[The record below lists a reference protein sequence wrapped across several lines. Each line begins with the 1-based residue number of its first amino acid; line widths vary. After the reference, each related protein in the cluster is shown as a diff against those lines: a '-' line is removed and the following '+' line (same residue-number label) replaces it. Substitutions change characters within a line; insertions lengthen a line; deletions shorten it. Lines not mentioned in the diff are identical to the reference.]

1 MNSVLPCRL
10 VTSGAPRSGSG
21 DSIVRAREPGQ
32 RRALALVVVSGGLAV
47 PASAQAAT
55 LVIPPCSVS
64 LPGERTIPITGSGF
78 APNSF
83 VSLTADGQSFTS
95 VQADAAGNI
104 AVAAT
109 TPVLRSINTTQQT
122 FRVAADDR
130 AGNTAAAPMRLTR
143 VGADLP
149 DRARPSSRVRMRVFG
164 FAPGR
169 VVYLHIRRAGRTRGT
184 FRIGTVAGAL
194 RDDLAPAAVHAAQAL
209 PDRLVHVRVPAVQA
223 LRPPQ
228 ARGAARDLGH
238 P

>member
-1 MNSVLPCRL
+1 MNL
-10 VTSGAPRSGSG
+10 
-21 DSIVRAREPGQ
+21 GQ
-32 RRALALVVVSGGLAV
+32 RRAFALALVTGGLAV

-83 VSLTADGQSFTS
+83 VRLTADGQSFSS

-104 AVAAT
+104 ALAALS
-109 TPVLRSINTTQQT
+109 PPLRSINTTQQT
-122 FRVAADDR
+122 FQVAADDG
-130 AGNTAAAPMRLTR
+130 AGNTAAGPMRLTR

-169 VVYLHIRRAGRTRGT
+169 VVYLHIRRGGRTRGT
-184 FRIGTVAGAL
+184 FRIGTPKAPCGTTSRRLRYMPLKRYSTGAYTYEFQQSK
-194 RDDLAPAAVHAAQAL
+194 RF
-209 PDRLVHVRVPAVQA
+209 DRRKPRVQ
-223 LRPPQ
+223 
-228 ARGAARDLGH
+228 LGISVIRRVG
-238 P
+238 

>member
-1 MNSVLPCRL
+1 MLLVL
-10 VTSGAPRSGSG
+10 GAATVSS
-21 DSIVRAREPGQ
+21 ARVNPGQ
-32 RRALALVVVSGGLAV
+32 RLALALVVVSGGLAV

-184 FRIGTVAGAL
+184 FRIG
-194 RDDLAPAAVHAAQAL
+194 RAQAPCGTTSRRL
-209 PDRLVHVRVPAVQA
+209 RYMPLKSYRTGAYTYVFQQSRRYDRRKPRVQ
-223 LRPPQ
+223 
-228 ARGAARDLGH
+228 LGISVIRRLG
-238 P
+238 